1 MAHASSSFELSTLPQ
16 DTAGG
21 SERPVTIEKAGV
33 VLGFLVGLGVGVGVV
48 YDAVSASILPQW
60 TATPVTVTVV
70 ALFTWAGLRAAG
82 HVGRLLGR

>member
-16 DTAGG
+16 DTAG
-21 SERPVTIEKAGV
+21 SERPLTLEKAGV

-48 YDAVSASILPQW
+48 YDAVGASFLPQW
-60 TATPVTVTVV
+60 SATPATVAVV

-82 HVGRLLGR
+82 RISRLLGR